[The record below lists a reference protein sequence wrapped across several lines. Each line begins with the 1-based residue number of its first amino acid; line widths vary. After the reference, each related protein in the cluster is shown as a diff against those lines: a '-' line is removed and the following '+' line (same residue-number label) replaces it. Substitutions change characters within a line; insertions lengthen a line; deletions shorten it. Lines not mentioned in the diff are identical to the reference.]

1 MDLHLKKFTLMAS
14 THLCEIV
21 MGDRE
26 SHTYMGFT
34 MTWPIFLPQ
43 AYTIA
48 STLSNKQQK
57 DGSTSGWHIEKFQ
70 HFILF
75 QTQFNNSD
83 NIFCETSYFLVN
95 KNLLGL
101 LERVQHNVIIIYVIL
116 SRWRYTSGSFILLN
130 MFAKSILLFFCRSL
144 VGIYHAAS
152 GRFLAQ
158 LFITA
163 PMISGGR
170 LATQR
175 TPCALLTLLQY
186 TTWCRRCICIKVD
199 KLRCYFYDIKC
210 TRILCCVGDNFS
222 YDLLVNQKR
231 TLE

>member
-1 MDLHLKKFTLMAS
+1 
-14 THLCEIV
+14 
-21 MGDRE
+21 
-26 SHTYMGFT
+26 
-34 MTWPIFLPQ
+34 MTWRFNLFTPSL
-43 AYTIA
+43 YKA
-48 STLSNKQQK
+48 SYVSNKQQK
-57 DGSTSGWHIEKFQ
+57 GSVRCSTAGWHTEKFQ

-75 QTQFNNSD
+75 RTHLNNSD

-144 VGIYHAAS
+144 VGIYHAAC

-170 LATQR
+170 LATRR
-175 TPCALLTLLQY
+175 TPRALLTLPQY
-186 TTWCRRCICIKVD
+186 TTWCCICIKTD
-199 KLRCYFYDIKC
+199 KLRCCFYD
-210 TRILCCVGDNFS
+210 R
-222 YDLLVNQKR
+222 Y
-231 TLE
+231 

>member
-1 MDLHLKKFTLMAS
+1 MFVKLLQLCWCEDVHNDAS
-14 THLCEIV
+14 N
-21 MGDRE
+21 M
-26 SHTYMGFT
+26 
-34 MTWPIFLPQ
+34 
-43 AYTIA
+43 
-48 STLSNKQQK
+48 STLSLYKASYVGNKQQK
-57 DGSTSGWHIEKFQ
+57 DSVRCSTAGWHIEKFQ

-75 QTQFNNSD
+75 RTHLNNLN

-144 VGIYHAAS
+144 VGIYHAAC

-170 LATQR
+170 AGHSG
-175 TPCALLTLLQY
+175 TPCSLLTLPQY
-186 TTWCRRCICIKVD
+186 TTWCCICIKTD
-199 KLRCYFYDIKC
+199 KLWCCFYGATG
-210 TRILCCVGDNFS
+210 TRICSVQSFCLYN
-222 YDLLVNQKR
+222 LLINHLR
-231 TLE
+231 